1 VNIRI
6 ILVIKPGQFIND
18 FLRLLGRGCIV
29 KICKRFLV
37 DYASE
42 NREVKSDPFDV
53 VRFLSVNVCC
63 RLFLRSVSP
72 DSALGKLSGK
82 S

>member
-1 VNIRI
+1 MS
-6 ILVIKPGQFIND
+6 D
-18 FLRLLGRGCIV
+18 LLDIE
-29 KICKRFLV
+29 RFL
-37 DYASE
+37 
-42 NREVKSDPFDV
+42 
-53 VRFLSVNVCC
+53 LVNVCS